1 MLLIIRFNLVDHEVS
16 FGSVSTV
23 FFINNIYNIFVDII
37 IGGFMEDILNKN
49 LAFINKFNKPLCDK
63 ILSVT
68 SLNSFSRNFELT
80 TNLAGQY
87 NLLIDNKP
95 VHSITDVFKEAKDL
109 LNTVKINENT
119 TIHCIYGIGLGYH
132 IDEYIQNAKGKIIVY
147 EPDIEAMY
155 FVFSA
160 VDFSDNFKKD
170 RLYFVSDL
178 TELNTVLYSIYR
190 YKSNVTFSFL
200 DYYKL
205 YHKPEIDDFQKKL
218 QRIVDIVDHNYTF
231 QVNNI
236 YTFFKYTLTNIS
248 QKYKNPLLTDYR
260 NIYKNKPAI
269 IVSAGPSLHKNIEVL
284 KKYRDHALIFCVGT
298 ALRTL
303 CSKGITPDFVN
314 VIERNNTKVHYDVEQ
329 AKDIIFIAEP
339 FTESSYLN
347 MDFKKRLLTASLE
360 TDDARWFLEMADK
373 ELVDFETKGTV
384 AYHAI
389 YSAYYLGC
397 NPIILVGQD
406 LAYSDGDCY
415 CKGSKFDGLQCV
427 FDENLKK
434 YKVVFKDFE
443 KFKEAYCLS
452 LKGVCSDEQ
461 QNEIVN
467 NRLEELNKNLCSVE
481 GQNGNMLPTDSV
493 YSLFIDYIQDFA
505 KRHKDER
512 ILINSSLGGAKLDGF
527 NLLPLEKAIDEYAGD
542 ILDKRSIVDPS
553 SFNTSVDYRKIVDNF
568 KRERELLKS
577 VLPDLNK
584 GLSLVQN
591 LNKELDRTRIYSSKA
606 SSIASKII
614 GIYSHLT
621 NDIMVKHRI
630 YKMIALAQYSEISY
644 LMRLD
649 KNISSYNEA
658 KEYFDA
664 YFTYFRNVSLKVEK
678 IISFLDTA
686 INELEEIYE
695 NSCAKS

>member
-1 MLLIIRFNLVDHEVS
+1 
-16 FGSVSTV
+16 
-23 FFINNIYNIFVDII
+23 
-37 IGGFMEDILNKN
+37 MEDVLKKN
-49 LAFINKFNKPLCDK
+49 LAFIERFNKPLCDK

-68 SLNSFSRNFELT
+68 SINKNLELN

-87 NLLIDNKP
+87 NLLIDNRP
-95 VHSITDVFKEAKDL
+95 VHSITDVYKEAKDL
-109 LNTVKINENT
+109 LNDVKIKENT
-119 TIHCIYGIGLGYH
+119 SIHCIYGIGLGYH

-155 FVFSA
+155 FVCSA
-160 VDFSDNFKKD
+160 VDFSDHFKSGN
-170 RLYFVSDL
+170 LYFASDL

-205 YHKPEIDDFQKKL
+205 YHKPDIDEFQKSL
-218 QRIVDIVDHNYTF
+218 QRIVDVVDHNYTF

-236 YTFFKYTLTNIS
+236 CAFFRSTLIDS
-248 QKYKNPLLTDYR
+248 AQKYKAPLLTDYKG
-260 NIYKNKPAI
+260 IYKDRPAI
-269 IVSAGPSLHKNIEVL
+269 IVSAGPSLHKNIDVL
-284 KKYRDHALIFCVGT
+284 KKYQDHALIFCVGT

-303 CSKGITPDFVN
+303 CGNGITPDFVN

-329 AKDIIFIAEP
+329 AKDIIFIAET

-347 MDFKKRLLTASLE
+347 MDFKKYLITASLE
-360 TDDARWFLEMADK
+360 TDAARWFLEMADK

-427 FDENLKK
+427 FDEDLKK
-434 YKVVFKDFE
+434 YKVIFKDFE
-443 KFKEAYCLS
+443 KFKEAYCQS
-452 LKGVCSDEQ
+452 VKDIYSEEKQNIIVEHRLK
-461 QNEIVN
+461 
-467 NRLEELNKNLCSVE
+467 ELNKNLCSVE

-493 YSLFIDYIQDFA
+493 YSLFIEYIQDFA

-512 ILINSSLGGAKLDGF
+512 TLINSSIGGAKIEGF
-527 NLLPLEKAIDEYAGD
+527 SLLPLETAIFEHAPVQLNKNGIID
-542 ILDKRSIVDPS
+542 S
-553 SFNTSVDYRKIVDNF
+553 SAFKTSVDYEIILNNLKNENNLLRSILP
-568 KRERELLKS
+568 ELH
-577 VLPDLNK
+577 N

-591 LNKELDRTRIYSSKA
+591 LDKELERAKIYSSKA
-606 SSIASKII
+606 SSLGAKLIK
-614 GIYSHLT
+614 IYSHLT
-621 NDIMVKHRI
+621 NDIMLKHRI
-630 YKMIALAQYSEISY
+630 FKMIALEQYSEISY

-649 KNISSYNEA
+649 KKISSYDDA
-658 KEYFDA
+658 KEFFQTFFDYF
-664 YFTYFRNVSLKVEK
+664 NKVSIKTEK
-678 IISFLDTA
+678 IISYMETEIA
-686 INELEEIYE
+686 KLEEIYE